1 MAEAHVRMCGM
12 RVVPIGTKTRTGIF
26 LTPMKIIMAIR
37 NTTVTTSNV
46 ENVYAKDKIPMVIYG
61 ILMKVRAA

>member
-1 MAEAHVRMCGM
+1 M
-12 RVVPIGTKTRTGIF
+12 RNARLKNKVVPIGTNTRTGIF

-61 ILMKVRAA
+61 ILMKARAA

>member
-1 MAEAHVRMCGM
+1 
-12 RVVPIGTKTRTGIF
+12 
-26 LTPMKIIMAIR
+26 MKIIMAIR

-61 ILMKVRAA
+61 ILMKAETA